1 MLLSLV
7 SKLPFTIW
15 KPEPTFTVASNLCMW
30 VSKRKKNNN
39 KTLRALVLVGYLL
52 WHYSCSRT
60 PCELRPKLHSCCHNL
75 LSPPLPQNPPTP
87 TPTPYPASFT
97 FFLLSILDKTPKQ
110 ESLCQDLFLRNPT

>member
-39 KTLRALVLVGYLL
+39 KTLRALVGNGNPLQYFCLDNPADRVVWQATVHGGGKE
-52 WHYSCSRT
+52 SKT
-60 PCELRPKLHSCCHNL
+60 TEQLRMHTHV
-75 LSPPLPQNPPTP
+75 Q
-87 TPTPYPASFT
+87 
-97 FFLLSILDKTPKQ
+97 Q
-110 ESLCQDLFLRNPT
+110 R